1 MLLSLASG
9 ESLRLDVRD
18 RFDVFGCNSPGEPV
32 VAVPLPVV
40 LLPPPSSSSCLMI
53 LVSPAPVTVS
63 SVVAVVD
70 TTPEA
75 DAVVV
80 VVEVFDGFSFLPLG
94 VTFSLLPS
102 ASLLLSSSSSEPL
115 ATVNSL
121 LLDCSRNISSLSILA
136 ICWIIRHEEEEE
148 LLDVLDAASS
158 LLLLLSMLLLLV
170 TLLRMI
176 SP

>member
-1 MLLSLASG
+1 
-9 ESLRLDVRD
+9 
-18 RFDVFGCNSPGEPV
+18 V

-40 LLPPPSSSSCLMI
+40 LLPPPPSSSSCLMI

-94 VTFSLLPS
+94 VTFSPLPS
-102 ASLLLSSSSSEPL
+102 VSLLSSSSSSEPL

-136 ICWIIRHEEEEE
+136 ICWSIRHEKEEE
-148 LLDVLDAASS
+148 LLDVLDTASS
-158 LLLLLSMLLLLV
+158 LLLLLSSMSLLLV

>member
-53 LVSPAPVTVS
+53 LVSHAPVTVS

-75 DAVVV
+75 DAI

-136 ICWIIRHEEEEE
+136 ICWSIRHEEEEE

>member
-1 MLLSLASG
+1 MWLSLASG

-18 RFDVFGCNSPGEPV
+18 RFDVVGCNSPGEPV

-75 DAVVV
+75 DAI

-102 ASLLLSSSSSEPL
+102 VSLLLSSSSSEPL

-136 ICWIIRHEEEEE
+136 ICWSIRHEEEEE

>member
-53 LVSPAPVTVS
+53 LVSHAPVTVS
-63 SVVAVVD
+63 SVVAGVD

-75 DAVVV
+75 DAI

-136 ICWIIRHEEEEE
+136 ICWSIRHEKEEE
-148 LLDVLDAASS
+148 LLDVLDTASS
-158 LLLLLSMLLLLV
+158 LLLLLSSMSLLLV

>member
-40 LLPPPSSSSCLMI
+40 LLPPPPSSSSCLMI

-75 DAVVV
+75 DAI

-136 ICWIIRHEEEEE
+136 ICWSIRHEEEEE
-148 LLDVLDAASS
+148 LLDVLDTASS
-158 LLLLLSMLLLLV
+158 LLLLLSSMSLLLV